1 MDCSSRL
8 TNQQGLK
15 MKPVFTKLCPACL
28 ARSFKS
34 VVGFMKRFQWCL
46 WCVFTFPLTLGIFY
60 LIRALTNV
68 QLETSL
74 TVWCAMLATLFS
86 FFLDMVV
93 LWPTFDSTFHSIMLW
108 VVIYT
113 VLVIGGMNKDQRK
126 FVESQCACSNATK
139 SM

>member
-86 FFLDMVV
+86 FVLDMVV

-113 VLVIGGMNKDQRK
+113 ILLIGRMNKDQRK
-126 FVESQCACSNATK
+126 FVESQCACSNATN
-139 SM
+139 ST

>member
-86 FFLDMVV
+86 FVLDMVV
-93 LWPTFDSTFHSIMLW
+93 LWLTFDSTFHSIMLW